1 MQRHASIPSAKIAL
15 LVAASLVTAASLA
28 APVAAETSK
37 ASSSSL
43 YQQPRATSGSQ
54 RGSSEFDLFAPA
66 LDRTEH
72 TIDYAYWDEA
82 LTWMVVPMGPSVREG
97 APRVSPEI
105 GTRIV
110 YGHQSRYRLEGNRIA
125 FSFLPPQVKRDLT
138 EYRQDLESVG
148 NTLNIAELPRN
159 EQLAFWINLHN
170 VAVIEAISNEY
181 PIRSPSKAK
190 FGPDKV
196 ALQDAKLVTIRG
208 VALSPRD
215 IREKIVYPNW
225 SDPRV
230 IYGFWRGEIGGPSI
244 QRYAFT
250 GQNVDTLLSLGAE
263 EFVNSLR
270 GIESF
275 GGALRVSQ
283 IYEEAQPYYFGSDED
298 LRGHLAA
305 FARDDVKA
313 LINEKDRIAYNSY
326 ESAIA
331 DLVYGKS
338 DPGIAPVCRFGGGG
352 RVLPDFTAGF
362 SILTNCTI
370 QPGVTDRAA
379 LRLMKERKL
388 KLAKAN
394 RRGIRTG
401 SVIVGGAEGESE
413 GVKEVE

>member
-1 MQRHASIPSAKIAL
+1 MQSYASISKLKIAL
-15 LVAASLVTAASLA
+15 CAAGMVTAVSAIAPLAAEASETSSTFAWQEPQAAS
-28 APVAAETSK
+28 
-37 ASSSSL
+37 
-43 YQQPRATSGSQ
+43 GSA
-54 RGSSEFDLFAPA
+54 RENGAFDLFVPAPDQA
-66 LDRTEH
+66 DH
-72 TIDYAYWDEA
+72 TIDYGHWDEA

-97 APRVSPEI
+97 APRVSPET
-105 GTRIV
+105 GSRIV

-196 ALQDAKLVTIRG
+196 ALQDAKLVTIKG

-283 IYEEAQPYYFGSDED
+283 IYEEAQPYYFGSDEE

-326 ESAIA
+326 ESDIA

-338 DPGIAPVCRFGGGG
+338 DPGITSVCQIGGGAAI
-352 RVLPDFTAGF
+352 LPDGAAGA
-362 SILTNCTI
+362 SLLAGCTI

-379 LRLMKERKL
+379 LRLMNERRL
-388 KLAKAN
+388 KLAKAY

-401 SVIVGGAEGESE
+401 SVIVGGAEGQSE